1 MYTAPARPCPVE
13 LKFFGDRDPELA
25 GKVVAAVVQVLDE
38 HRASKCV
45 DATGC
50 RNVDSDRS

>member
-1 MYTAPARPCPVE
+1 
-13 LKFFGDRDPELA
+13 
-25 GKVVAAVVQVLDE
+25 VVQVLDE